1 MEPPPPNLDV
11 EDPPSTS
18 TGESTPQPGSARP
31 QMFRSLS
38 NIFET
43 IVPRDHTGLDFDD
56 WPAML
61 ERADAGL
68 ETGKA
73 LRAVVLI
80 LQYLR
85 QKSPATIIPATKILA
100 DGSRYGKL
108 AMAVSG
114 VVQER

>member
-1 MEPPPPNLDV
+1 M
-11 EDPPSTS
+11 
-18 TGESTPQPGSARP
+18 
-31 QMFRSLS
+31 
-38 NIFET
+38 
-43 IVPRDHTGLDFDD
+43 PRDHTGLSFDD

-85 QKSPATIIPATKILA
+85 QKSPAKVIPATKILA

-108 AMAVSG
+108 AMAVSE